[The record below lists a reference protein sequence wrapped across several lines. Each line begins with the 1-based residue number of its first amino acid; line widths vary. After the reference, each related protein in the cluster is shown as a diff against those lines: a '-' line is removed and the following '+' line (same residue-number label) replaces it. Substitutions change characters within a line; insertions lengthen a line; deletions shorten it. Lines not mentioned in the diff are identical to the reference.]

1 MKKKTLATRLIAIPL
16 LILSSAA
23 FAAEPDTQG
32 PLLLSAQQMDGV
44 TAGRYVA
51 WTGGKS
57 HGLWNAFSAVY
68 KQAALS
74 QFTISP
80 VTIVQIGNNN
90 SALVLSGN
98 FAWVNQ

>member
-1 MKKKTLATRLIAIPL
+1 MKKKTLATGLIALPL
-16 LILSSAA
+16 FILSSAA
-23 FAAEPDTQG
+23 FAAESDAQG
-32 PLLLSAQQMDGV
+32 PMLLSAQQMDDV

-74 QFTISP
+74 QFNISP

-90 SALVLSGN
+90 TAVVFSGN
-98 FAWVNQ
+98 FSTINQ